1 MQELDQLRALANPE
15 LAERIAA
22 RHKSGRQTLGLTPAQ
37 IEATVTAW
45 RDSLDLDAR
54 VALARQLW
62 ESNIHEARI
71 AAPRLLVQA
80 RIQDDETV
88 WTALTDWAAAMDGVD
103 ITDAVM
109 AATSRRIV
117 AHPERMED
125 MLNWAQSSN
134 PWLRRGALMATLP
147 WAKMNNP
154 KPEDVDIRE
163 RVLDWMLHL
172 ADDSNG
178 AVRQAIETWLRDL
191 AKRAPERVAEWRQ
204 TRGADVTG
212 AVALQQDTAQPETT
226 EPQADIQ
233 NDIEPVDQQDPSK
246 PDQDL

>member
-22 RHKSGRQTLGLTPAQ
+22 RHKSGRETLGLTPAQ
-37 IEATVTAW
+37 IEAAVAGW
-45 RDSLDLDAR
+45 REGLDLDGR

-62 ESNIHEARI
+62 DSNIHEARF
-71 AAPRLLVQA
+71 AAARLLVQA
-80 RIQDDETV
+80 RINPDDGV
-88 WTALTDWAAAMDGVD
+88 WDTITEWAPQMDGPE

-109 AATSRRIV
+109 VAGSKRLV

-125 MLNWAQSSN
+125 MLEWAQSSN
-134 PWLRRGALMATLP
+134 PWLRRAALMGTLP

-154 KPEDVDIRE
+154 KPEDMDIRE
-163 RVLDWMLHL
+163 RVLDWALHL

-191 AKRAPERVAEWRQ
+191 AKRAPERVEEWRK
-204 TRGADVTG
+204 TRAADVAG
-212 AVALQQDTAQPETT
+212 ALPLQAEATPDDADAEEPQDT
-226 EPQADIQ
+226 
-233 NDIEPVDQQDPSK
+233 SGS
-246 PDQDL
+246 DQDL

>member
-22 RHKSGRQTLGLTPAQ
+22 RHKSGRETLGLTPAQ
-37 IEATVTAW
+37 IESTVATW
-45 RDSLDLDAR
+45 REGLDLDGR
-54 VALARQLW
+54 VAVARHLW
-62 ESNIHEARI
+62 DSNIHEARL

-80 RIQDDETV
+80 RIPDDDAV
-88 WTALTDWAAAMDGVD
+88 WAAIVDWSAKMDGPD
-103 ITDAVM
+103 ITDAVTT
-109 AATSRRIV
+109 AASRRVV
-117 AHPERMED
+117 AHPERMD
-125 MLNWAQSSN
+125 VMLDWAQSSN
-134 PWLRRGALMATLP
+134 PWLRRAALMTTLP

-163 RVLDWMLHL
+163 RVLDWALHL

-191 AKRAPERVAEWRQ
+191 AKRAPERVAEWRKD
-204 TRGADVTG
+204 RAADVAG
-212 AVALQQDTAQPETT
+212 ASALRPDAAAAPEAEKPVT
-226 EPQADIQ
+226 DIAP
-233 NDIEPVDQQDPSK
+233 EAPSD